1 MDLPIRVE
9 ASKSIP
15 IYRQIYDQ
23 LKDLIY
29 SGLLPSGTSLP
40 SIRALAQNLG
50 CSVITTRRAY
60 QDLESEG
67 LIVTQRGRGTFVA
80 EVEDPKRESHRQN
93 TMRQTLRDAID
104 QGLRM
109 DFSPQELRTYFE
121 EELRRFDW
129 RKKDY

>member
-1 MDLPIRVE
+1 MALPIRVE

-23 LKDLIY
+23 LKELIY

-40 SIRALAQNLG
+40 SIRALAQDLG

-80 EVEDPKRESHRQN
+80 EVEDPKRESHRRE

-109 DFSPQELRTYFE
+109 DFSPEEIRAYFE
-121 EELRRFDW
+121 EELRQSDSV
-129 RKKDY
+129 KKR